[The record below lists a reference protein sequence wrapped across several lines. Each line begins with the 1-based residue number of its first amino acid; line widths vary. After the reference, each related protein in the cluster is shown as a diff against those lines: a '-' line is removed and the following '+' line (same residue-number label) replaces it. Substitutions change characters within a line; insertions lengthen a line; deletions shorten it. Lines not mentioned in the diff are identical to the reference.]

1 MRSTRSAIRGGQHQ
15 ARVVAAVALI
25 FAGQPSHPVAL
36 ALQPTVRNLPE
47 AHFQTVI
54 EGMADSRNTA
64 I

>member
-1 MRSTRSAIRGGQHQ
+1 
-15 ARVVAAVALI
+15 VVAAVALI